1 MLNRR
6 HALGLLAALPAA
18 GMVRAQTGQVPF
30 YNATGA
36 ELFVHQLDVASAAL
50 SPMGAV
56 TLPRNVQYAWAHP
69 NGRLLYV
76 AASDGGPG
84 AAGTSHSV
92 TTFRVDP
99 ASGMLTSLGVLRLAA
114 RPLHNSV
121 TPDGRFLLLAY
132 NNPSHVTVHPIGNDG
147 LPGAAITQPE
157 GLDFGIYTHQA
168 RMTPS
173 GTTLA
178 VVARGNNA
186 TADRPE
192 DPGAVK
198 LFRFDNGRLSN
209 LGSFAPGGSGLGFGP
224 RHLDFH
230 PDRNFVVIGLER
242 QNELVIY
249 GLTPEGS
256 FSREPLFRRN
266 TLRDRSRPAGGV
278 GPIHF
283 HPNGRVVYVANRGS
297 GTVAFEGRQVS
308 NGGENSIAVF
318 ALDPGTGE
326 PRHIQSID
334 VRGFETRT
342 FTIDPTGRL
351 LIAACQNNMALRDG
365 STVRAGLSF
374 FRVGAD
380 GRLTFLRKQEVD
392 VSKGAQFWS
401 GLLTMA

>member
-1 MLNRR
+1 M
-6 HALGLLAALPAA
+6 
-18 GMVRAQTGQVPF
+18 
-30 YNATGA
+30 
-36 ELFVHQLDVASAAL
+36 
-50 SPMGAV
+50 
-56 TLPRNVQYAWAHP
+56 
-69 NGRLLYV
+69 
-76 AASDGGPG
+76 
-84 AAGTSHSV
+84 
-92 TTFRVDP
+92 
-99 ASGMLTSLGVLRLAA
+99 
-114 RPLHNSV
+114 
-121 TPDGRFLLLAY
+121 
-132 NNPSHVTVHPIGNDG
+132 
-147 LPGAAITQPE
+147 
-157 GLDFGIYTHQA
+157 
-168 RMTPS
+168 
-173 GTTLA
+173 
-178 VVARGNNA
+178 
-186 TADRPE
+186 
-192 DPGAVK
+192 
-198 LFRFDNGRLSN
+198 
-209 LGSFAPGGSGLGFGP
+209 
-224 RHLDFH
+224 
-230 PDRNFVVIGLER
+230 
-242 QNELVIY
+242 
-249 GLTPEGS
+249 
-256 FSREPLFRRN
+256 
-266 TLRDRSRPAGGV
+266 RDRSRPAGGV